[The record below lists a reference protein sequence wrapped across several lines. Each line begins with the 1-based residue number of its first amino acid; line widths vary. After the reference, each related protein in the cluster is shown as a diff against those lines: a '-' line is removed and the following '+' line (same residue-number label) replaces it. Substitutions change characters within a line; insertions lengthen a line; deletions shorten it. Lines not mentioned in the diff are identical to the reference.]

1 MYISHQEV
9 FLKFSLGP
17 ETVQIPGGKMA
28 FVHEILEVNVGL
40 NAPFLVATVTIENT
54 CVLPSWPEECGPLCK
69 EFTTCYTVWAPVLL
83 GYSDIILQGC

>member
-1 MYISHQEV
+1 MYISHREV

-54 CVLPSWPEECGPLCK
+54 CVLPSWPEERGPQC
-69 EFTTCYTVWAPVLL
+69 
-83 GYSDIILQGC
+83 